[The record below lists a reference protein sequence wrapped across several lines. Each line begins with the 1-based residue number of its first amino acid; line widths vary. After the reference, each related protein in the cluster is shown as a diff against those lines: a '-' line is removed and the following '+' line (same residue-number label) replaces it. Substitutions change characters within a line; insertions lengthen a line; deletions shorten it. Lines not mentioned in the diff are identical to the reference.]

1 MLSRLSSCLLALAG
15 IHCVA
20 GAAMTT
26 AASTRHDSWWTSNAR
41 DGIWYEEGQSSNN
54 FFHSRSGTGE
64 TAPWWQLDMKR
75 VHNVDSITIY
85 NRQGAC
91 QSRLFTGLHCVDIAV
106 GSSYT
111 GPGEGANVGVSM
123 SPCSGDV
130 CPDFQLC
137 GRITTKGASVKY
149 TVDCA
154 EGVKGR
160 YVILQLPGTNRVIN
174 LQELEFEGAPITG
187 PYSEFLA
194 QNYDSA
200 SNVWR
205 DSSGNGLD
213 AEAMVGDFS
222 VVTEA
227 DHGSTRNVTSVEGT
241 AASSIKFGQGSIPPE
256 FSICALTRYSHE
268 ASQARILTAVGKNWL
283 LGHWSKNAG
292 VAYFGAW
299 KTRFQQG
306 TRFGSTNWFVTC
318 AQNDAYLTVNGYDQR
333 TQNGG
338 TGDDQM
344 SINTYVTERS
354 DFGIA
359 ALRIYD
365 YHLDT
370 AAMQDMEA
378 DFRRIIG
385 QAPQPCDT
393 VEGGNVAE
401 GTECALPFTYRGETY
416 NECTSVNNGD
426 TKWCSTDATFA
437 GNWGECCNVE
447 QSLCTWSQINSQFA
461 AGEADMQNGY
471 NTLAEAQ
478 EACRLA
484 PSVCQAVT
492 CVPEGNWAY
501 AGQCFLRRNAVL
513 TTSAY
518 QHQTYL
524 PSPECSMD
532 MPDPNIDYSGHQA
545 SGVYQNN
552 DARGGPYYRSQL
564 NSPSALSL
572 DSRRDDGFLQL
583 TLPCDADVYGV
594 ITQGRADAS
603 QWATTYDLQCDGVN
617 SATGVTGNIDRST
630 AVVRLLPGVQTCSN
644 VKIIIRSYYDF
655 PSIRAGLVYKCKA
668 AASQVDAG
676 GASLGGSGSDGDDAN
691 GPSTPFS
698 VTIDADD
705 TVYRCGPDRYSVG
718 CWKNVAS
725 DRSRWVHIFHADMP
739 ATSGEHDMVHT
750 VDSGAGT
757 FTVSDAGIDY
767 QGGEK
772 YFFPFTC
779 LCDN

>member
-1 MLSRLSSCLLALAG
+1 MLCRLSLCLLALAG

-26 AASTRHDSWWTSNAR
+26 SGSSTYSSFYSSLAR
-41 DGIWYEEGQSSNN
+41 DGIWTELDYGANMY
-54 FFHSRSGTGE
+54 HSQDGGGE
-64 TAPWWQLDMKR
+64 TAPWFQLDMKR

-85 NRQGAC
+85 NRAGDC
-91 QSRLFTGLHCVDIAV
+91 KSRLFSGYGCN
-106 GSSYT
+106 SYINAYMVF
-111 GPGEGANVGVSM
+111 PAANEGANVGVSM
-123 SPCSGDV
+123 SKCSGDV

-137 GRITTKGASVKY
+137 GRITKVGTSVKY

-160 YVILQLPGTNRVIN
+160 YVILQLPGNNRMIN
-174 LQELEFEGAPITG
+174 LQELEFEGTPITG

-227 DHGSTRNVTSVEGT
+227 GHGSTRNVTSVEGT
-241 AASSIKFGQGSIPPE
+241 TTSSIKFGQGSIPPE

-268 ASQARILTAVGKNWL
+268 ASQKRILTAVGTNWL
-283 LGHWSKNAG
+283 LGHWGKNAG
-292 VAYFGAW
+292 VAYFGGW
-299 KTRFQQG
+299 KTWVSQSP
-306 TRFGSTNWFVTC
+306 TRFASTNWFVTC
-318 AQNDAYLTVNGYDQR
+318 AQNNAYLTVNGYDQR

-338 TGDDQM
+338 SGDYQM
-344 SINTYVTERS
+344 SINTYNEEKS
-354 DFGIA
+354 LFGIA

-437 GNWGECCNVE
+437 GNWGECCNE
-447 QSLCTWSQINSQFA
+447 QQLCTWSQINSQFA
-461 AGEADMQNGY
+461 AGEADFQNGY
-471 NTLAEAQ
+471 GTLTEAQ

-501 AGQCFLRRNAVL
+501 AGECFLRTNAVL
-513 TTSAY
+513 TASAW

-524 PSPECSMD
+524 PSPECSM
-532 MPDPNIDYSGHQA
+532 
-545 SGVYQNN
+545 
-552 DARGGPYYRSQL
+552 
-564 NSPSALSL
+564 
-572 DSRRDDGFLQL
+572 
-583 TLPCDADVYGV
+583 
-594 ITQGRADAS
+594 
-603 QWATTYDLQCDGVN
+603 
-617 SATGVTGNIDRST
+617 
-630 AVVRLLPGVQTCSN
+630 
-644 VKIIIRSYYDF
+644 
-655 PSIRAGLVYKCKA
+655 

-676 GASLGGSGSDGDDAN
+676 GASFGGSGWDGDDAN
-691 GPSTPFS
+691 GPSTPWS

-705 TVYRCGPDRYSVG
+705 TVYQCGPDRYSQG

-725 DRSRWVHIFHADMP
+725 DRTTWVHILHADMP
-739 ATSGEHDMVHT
+739 ATSGEHDLVHT

-767 QGGEK
+767 QSGEK
-772 YFFPFTC
+772 ELFFPFTC